1 MLYHYWLKW
10 VSNGDDC
17 FLLGEKYEFYPS
29 RSLIWDATFFLRVL
43 PVAVTGSPNLLCCIL
58 RYFTDFAFCCC
69 VI

>member
-1 MLYHYWLKW
+1 MRDINSDIFISLRHLY
-10 VSNGDDC
+10 
-17 FLLGEKYEFYPS
+17 
-29 RSLIWDATFFLRVL
+29 LIHTYSCHTLSYLYLILRVL